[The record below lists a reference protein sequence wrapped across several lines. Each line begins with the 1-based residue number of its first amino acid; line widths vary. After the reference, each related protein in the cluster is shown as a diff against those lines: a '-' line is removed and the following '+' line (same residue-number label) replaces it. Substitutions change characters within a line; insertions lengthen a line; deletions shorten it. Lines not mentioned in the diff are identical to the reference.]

1 MTGNHCRHDAEAQ
14 IVPSP
19 ARQRLAHAIGLA
31 TAVGAL
37 YTLWMIVPFFQGRA
51 ASPLVTTWNYL
62 APVRLQLSGSLDV
75 VREGGFAGVWL
86 WFLHYWLGVMG
97 YVAAAGAIVATGG
110 QIERILQVGWAQ
122 YQSERQAAIEA
133 DARDA
138 RIEAARERRRAQR
151 LASARA
157 GSAKQDGTAV
167 ALVVGAVVA
176 VWLFWM

>member
-19 ARQRLAHAIGLA
+19 ARQRLAHATGLA

-37 YTLWMIVPFFQGRA
+37 YTLWMIVPFFQGHVA
-51 ASPLVTTWNYL
+51 APLVGAWNYL
-62 APVRLQLSGSLDV
+62 APVRLQLSGSFDM
-75 VREGGFAGVWL
+75 VREGAFAGIWL
-86 WFLHYWLGVMG
+86 WFLHYWLGVTG
-97 YVAAAGAIVATGG
+97 YVAAAGAIMATGG
-110 QIERILQVGWAQ
+110 QIERILLVGWVQ
-122 YQSERQAAIEA
+122 YQRERKMAIEA

-151 LASARA
+151 LASTRA
-157 GSAKQDGTAV
+157 GSARQDGAAV